1 MSTDHERIGPNLY
14 DWAKERFALLKESA
28 DKAEAGFNGD
38 LETERQFRL
47 TLEKSLLEKFSDTEK
62 LYDVIRE
69 MSDRASDKAE
79 KAQGSINIAQN
90 EWRTTFQEYTKL
102 TVLRPEF
109 DKLSNEMAAV
119 RLDMEKKFSAQS
131 GFSVSRPEFDKQ
143 AGDLAAVRLDM
154 EKKFSAQ
161 SGEKSGARETKD
173 DSKAMW
179 AMAVSVATFAVML
192 LVEIFKA
199 VKP

>member
-131 GFSVSRPEFDKQ
+131 G
-143 AGDLAAVRLDM
+143 
-154 EKKFSAQ
+154 
-161 SGEKSGARETKD
+161 EKSGARETKD

-179 AMAVSVATFAVML
+179 AMVISVGTFAVML

>member
-1 MSTDHERIGPNLY
+1 MTTDNKHTGPDLY
-14 DWAKERFALLKESA
+14 DWAKERFALQKEAA
-28 DKAEAGFNGD
+28 DKAEKSINDA
-38 LETERQFRL
+38 LETEREFRL
-47 TLEKSLLEKFSDTEK
+47 TLEKSLLGKFSDSDK

-79 KAQGSINIAQN
+79 KAQAAINIAQN

-109 DKLSNEMAAV
+109 DK
-119 RLDMEKKFSAQS
+119 
-131 GFSVSRPEFDKQ
+131 Q

-161 SGEKSGARETKD
+161 TGEKSGARETKD

-179 AMAVSVATFAVML
+179 AMVISVGTFVIML
-192 LVEIFKA
+192 LVEISKV

>member
-1 MSTDHERIGPNLY
+1 MTTDNKHTGPDLY
-14 DWAKERFALLKESA
+14 DWAKERFALQKEAA
-28 DKAEAGFNGD
+28 DKAENGFNGD

-47 TLEKSLLEKFSDTEK
+47 TLEKSLLEKFADTEK

-79 KAQGSINIAQN
+79 KAQSSINVAQN
-90 EWRTTFQEYTKL
+90 EWRGTFQEYTKL

-109 DKLSNEMAAV
+109 DK
-119 RLDMEKKFSAQS
+119 
-131 GFSVSRPEFDKQ
+131 Q
-143 AGDLAAVRLDM
+143 ASDLAAVRLDM

-161 SGEKSGARETKD
+161 TGEKSGARETKD

-179 AMAVSVATFAVML
+179 AMVISVGTFVILL
-192 LVEIFKA
+192 LVEVFKV

>member
-1 MSTDHERIGPNLY
+1 
-14 DWAKERFALLKESA
+14 
-28 DKAEAGFNGD
+28 
-38 LETERQFRL
+38 
-47 TLEKSLLEKFSDTEK
+47 LEKFADTEK

-90 EWRTTFQEYTKL
+90 EWRATFQEYTKL

-119 RLDMEKKFSAQS
+119 RLDMEKKFSAQAGS
-131 GFSVSRPEFDKQ
+131 SVSRPEFDKQ

>member
-1 MSTDHERIGPNLY
+1 VTTNYTGVDLH

-28 DKAEAGFNGD
+28 DKFEKVVNDAIA
-38 LETERQFRL
+38 TESEFRL
-47 TLEKSLLEKFSDTEK
+47 TLEKSLLSKFDDSDK

-79 KAQGSINIAQN
+79 KAQAAINVAQN

-109 DKLSNEMAAV
+109 DK
-119 RLDMEKKFSAQS
+119 QS
-131 GFSVSRPEFDKQ
+131 
-143 AGDLAAVRLDM
+143 GDLAAVRLDM

-161 SGEKSGARETKD
+161 TGEKFGARETKD

-179 AMAVSVATFAVML
+179 AMVISVGTFVVVL
-192 LVEIFKA
+192 LVEILKVA
-199 VKP
+199 KP

>member
-1 MSTDHERIGPNLY
+1 MTDKQHIGPDLY
-14 DWAKERFALLKESA
+14 VWAKERFELLKEAA
-28 DKAEAGFNGD
+28 DKAENGFNGD

-47 TLEKSLLEKFSDTEK
+47 TLEKSLLEKFTDTEK

-79 KAQGSINIAQN
+79 KAQGSINTAQN
-90 EWRTTFQEYTKL
+90 EWRSTFQEYTKL
-102 TVLRPEF
+102 TVL
-109 DKLSNEMAAV
+109 
-119 RLDMEKKFSAQS
+119 
-131 GFSVSRPEFDKQ
+131 RPEFDKQ

-161 SGEKSGARETKD
+161 AGLSVARPEFDKQSADLAAVRLDMEKKFSAQTGEKSGARETKD

-179 AMAVSVATFAVML
+179 AMVISVGTFVIML
-192 LVEIFKA
+192 LVEISKV